1 MAELKSLMT
10 LSFWPY
16 TFVAP
21 DGVYR
26 PTVSDPANMQIFT
39 TDEFRDVCP
48 LVATLRDA
56 TPCLRGPR
64 HVVWPRLCEAMAH
77 WLSLYEAITDERRR

>member
-1 MAELKSLMT
+1 MV
-10 LSFWPY
+10 LSTPATTSGAHFDDEAASRGWY
-16 TFVAP
+16 VAP

-26 PTVSDPANMQIFT
+26 PTVSDSANMQTFT
-39 TDEFRDVCP
+39 THEFRDVSA

-64 HVVWPRLCEAMAH
+64 HVVWPRL
-77 WLSLYEAITDERRR
+77 